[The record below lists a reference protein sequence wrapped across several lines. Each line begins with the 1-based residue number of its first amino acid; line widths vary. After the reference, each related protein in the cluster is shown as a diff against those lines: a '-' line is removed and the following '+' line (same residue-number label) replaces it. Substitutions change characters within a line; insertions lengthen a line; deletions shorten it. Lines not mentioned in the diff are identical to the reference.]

1 MTVNLVDMTTHAP
14 PVTSPLAAQLTG
26 AIEELTDELVRRIV
40 ATDPSYADTGL
51 LTEEQLHSTCHNNL
65 CAILGAL
72 AGTHP
77 LLLQSARDAGR
88 LKAEQAIPVAALL
101 HAYRLGGRL
110 IWEELT
116 ARSAGPGDVRLHALA
131 TQLWEVIDLYSDAAV
146 ESYRDTEM
154 LLARADAQA
163 QSRLIRT
170 LFDDHSRSPG
180 RVLDVLR
187 SLGLP
192 EHGTF
197 CVVAID
203 ADPTTVSP
211 ATLGNALREYGVR
224 SVWDVRMDA
233 VIGLV
238 TAPAPATIDRA
249 GQRLA
254 ALVADRVGLST
265 SFGSPHAI
273 AAAVTEARQACH
285 SVPPG
290 MGGVVRY
297 GEEPVAHL
305 LVTVPDAAR
314 RAATQI
320 LGPVLTLPAAERADL
335 VAVLDAWYRHGGS
348 AVAVAD
354 ALHCHRNTVRYRLR
368 KIRDLTGRDTTD
380 PRQSAELYLALR
392 AYLLVDSA
400 QTAAS

>member
-1 MTVNLVDMTTHAP
+1 MTTVA
-14 PVTSPLAAQLTG
+14 PVTSPLATQLSG
-26 AIEELTDELVRRIV
+26 AVEELTGELVRRILT
-40 ATDPSYADTGL
+40 TDPAYAAAGL
-51 LTEEQLHSTCHNNL
+51 LTEEQLRTTCRNNL
-65 CAILGAL
+65 TAILGAL
-72 AGTHP
+72 AGTEP
-77 LLLQSARDAGR
+77 LRLQSAREAGQ
-88 LKAEQAIPVAALL
+88 LKAEQAIPIAALL
-101 HAYRLGGRL
+101 HAYRLGARL

-116 ARSAGPGDVRLHALA
+116 ARSSGPGDVRLHALA

-146 ESYRDTEM
+146 EAYRETEM

-163 QSRLIRT
+163 QNRLIRT
-170 LFDDHSRSPG
+170 LFDDHSHSPG

-203 ADPTTVSP
+203 AHPATVSP
-211 ATLGNALREYGVR
+211 PALSGALRELGVR

-238 TAPAPATIDRA
+238 TALAPAAIDRA
-249 GQRLA
+249 GPLLGS
-254 ALVADRVGLST
+254 LVTERVGLST
-265 SFGSPHAI
+265 PFGSPHAI

-290 MGGVVRY
+290 ASGVVRF
-297 GEEPVAHL
+297 GAEPVAHL

-314 RAATQI
+314 RAAAQI
-320 LGPVLTLPAAERADL
+320 LGPVLALPAAERADL
-335 VAVLDAWYRHGGS
+335 VAVLDAWYQHGGS
-348 AVAVAD
+348 AVAVAE

-392 AYLLVDSA
+392 AYTLVEAGPPRS
-400 QTAAS
+400 S